1 MKTLTEGLKEFRNE
15 IIVWALV
22 MAVLAEVISL
32 FVIGPGVMFPLGLA
46 MGTAVAI
53 FGFILLVK
61 SGEASVVTRTG
72 TIVVLGYFFALILHG
87 IFFFICIR
95 LSLVCAVGCGCGFL
109 TIHFGIMFLYGIVY
123 KFFKK
128 KENPL
133 NDWTE
138 PKEWNDLSVYDEED
152 DNW

>member
-15 IIVWALV
+15 IIIWALV

-32 FVIGPGVMFPLGLA
+32 FVIGPGIMFPLGLVI
-46 MGTAVAI
+46 GTAVAI

-61 SGEASVVTRTG
+61 SGEALVVTRTG
-72 TIVVLGYFFALILHG
+72 TVVILGYFFALILHG
-87 IFFFICIR
+87 ISFFICIR
-95 LSLVCAVGCGCGFL
+95 LSLACAVGCGSGFL

-128 KENPL
+128 KDNPL

-138 PKEWNDLSVYDEED
+138 PKEWNDLSVYDEEE

>member
-1 MKTLTEGLKEFRNE
+1 
-15 IIVWALV
+15 
-22 MAVLAEVISL
+22 
-32 FVIGPGVMFPLGLA
+32 